1 MKEIK
6 SVKAP
11 MIAGISL
18 ILMAIAAF
26 FSYGYVHSSLVI
38 NGEPTTTLTN
48 IQESIPLF
56 TFGILGWVVIILLDI
71 IVSWAFY
78 VVLKP
83 VHRAYSLLAA
93 WLRLIYTAIL
103 AIAVSHLVIARNIIL
118 DSADLMQ
125 TQVMTHIQAF
135 ESIWSIGLIVFGLHL
150 LAVGYVALKSVQIP
164 KILSYLLV
172 AAGISYTAVHLLHS
186 FFPQLES
193 TTNLLEAI
201 LSIPMFVGELGFGIW
216 LLIKGKKLTD

>member
-1 MKEIK
+1 MKENK
-6 SVKAP
+6 PVKAP
-11 MIAGISL
+11 LIAGLSL
-18 ILMAIAAF
+18 ILMAIAAI

-38 NGEPTTTLTN
+38 NGDPATTLTN
-48 IQESIPLF
+48 IQKSISLF
-56 TFGILGWVVIILLDI
+56 TFGILGWVVIIILDI

-78 VVLKP
+78 VLLKP

-103 AIAVSHLVIARNIIL
+103 ATAVSHLVIARNIIHESS
-118 DSADLMQ
+118 DSLQ

-135 ESIWSIGLIVFGLHL
+135 ESIWSMGLIVFGLHL
-150 LAVGYVALKSVQIP
+150 FVVGYVALKSSQIP

-186 FFPQLES
+186 FYPQLES

-201 LSIPMFVGELGFGIW
+201 LSFPMFVGELGFGIW
-216 LLIKGKKLTD
+216 LLVKGKKLID